1 MKKNRKAQLAY
12 NTVIL
17 TIGKICTQCISFF
30 LLPLYTSLLKPGDY
44 GAVDLI
50 STYAALLLPL
60 CNWQMEMGLFRF
72 MLDVRESKEEQKRM
86 ISTVTSVNLLQ
97 IIIFLVIFFIVG
109 HFINLQYKV
118 FLAIQVVLNI
128 FLGTMLQAAR
138 GFGRNDVYAVASF
151 LSASLYVTFN
161 VVFIAVL
168 HMGAVGMFM
177 GMIVSNIIS
186 IGYLFFSLK
195 YYKYYDIQRFDKIL
209 FKHMISYSLPLV
221 PNQLSWWVVGASDRI
236 VISNFISVAMNGV
249 YSVANKFS
257 SMYITFYNIF
267 NLAWTESCAVYIND
281 EDCNQYLSEVIET
294 MFTLFSAVCIGIM
307 ACMPFIFPI
316 MINNRYSTAY
326 QQIPILLM
334 AVLCQSI
341 VGLISVVYTAKKLS
355 KILAKT
361 SFWIAVINLSTDLI
375 LIRYIGLYAAS
386 VSTLLAYAVMMVYR
400 WFDVKKYVNIKIS
413 SKKIYKTFLLASGV
427 MYSYYRKSVIFHIIA
442 LIITI
447 MYAIFENKEFL
458 FKILE
463 MSKVKLA
470 ERKKK

>member
-1 MKKNRKAQLAY
+1 MMY
-12 NTVIL
+12 
-17 TIGKICTQCISFF
+17 
-30 LLPLYTSLLKPGDY
+30 
-44 GAVDLI
+44 
-50 STYAALLLPL
+50 
-60 CNWQMEMGLFRF
+60 
-72 MLDVRESKEEQKRM
+72 ML
-86 ISTVTSVNLLQ
+86 
-97 IIIFLVIFFIVG
+97 
-109 HFINLQYKV
+109 
-118 FLAIQVVLNI
+118 
-128 FLGTMLQAAR
+128 
-138 GFGRNDVYAVASF
+138 ASF